1 MIAILLSLVLMARA
15 AGVLRALADCGEA
28 VVGDARQNG
37 RLTGRADAQRRG
49 APPESRRRAGMLGA
63 GALAGDGDGERAQEV
78 LIQWRAGVE
87 HVVDSS

>member
-37 RLTGRADAQRRG
+37 RLTGMSCWTRRARRLRAGG
-49 APPESRRRAGMLGA
+49 APGC
-63 GALAGDGDGERAQEV
+63 
-78 LIQWRAGVE
+78 
-87 HVVDSS
+87 